1 MSTYNANRDKEYM
14 STYDAER
21 NKTIERKTEKAAYEA
36 ARNAKHTRVRTQAEK
51 DKAKENRKKKRAA
64 SKDKRSKIL
73 D

>member
-1 MSTYNANRDKEYM
+1 MPENSH
-14 STYDAER
+14 
-21 NKTIERKTEKAAYEA
+21 AASSSPHDA
-36 ARNAKHTRVRTQAEK
+36 ARNAKHKRVRTQAEKDKAKERNAKHKRVRTQAEK